1 MVCPIHRYQRR
12 VSAWCV
18 VVLASLCLLG
28 WGSVA
33 RPNAGPRSTG
43 AFVIAE
49 PPGIADVQ
57 ITRETLSI
65 DLRPAQLGQ
74 KAIVEATY
82 QLHNEGEERLLEL
95 LFAFGSRE
103 NKDWSITLDDK
114 PLEGVLTQGADM
126 PIAWRPP
133 RETPG
138 LESDTPLSY
147 GVGWLTVEPLAFKL
161 VVPSGNA
168 VLKVRYQ
175 AEIALN
181 YARPSMY
188 RQFAYILSPARSWAS
203 FGGLDLMIQ
212 VPGGWSVASTLDLE
226 REGDLLRGNFDR
238 IPADSLAITMRPA
251 VPAGYQRLFE
261 VSRAVAIVLGLAG
274 WFGCWKAGRVWA
286 GELVRSAAADAS
298 ARYYQ
303 TIKLL
308 GGAVVIG
315 FLYGMLMAAANWWSV
330 FGQNVVYPPTYS
342 EQQLAQ
348 RASLSFGYLSIFK
361 IIGVFLLAGVLAGV
375 GGLIALVAGL
385 LWRRSLTT
393 TDLVK

>member
-1 MVCPIHRYQRR
+1 MVRPTHRCRQR
-12 VSAWCV
+12 VCSWCV
-18 VVLASLCLLG
+18 VLLASLGLLG

-33 RPNAGPRSTG
+33 WPNAGPRSTG

-49 PPGIADVQ
+49 PPGVADVQ
-57 ITRETLSI
+57 ITRETLAI

-82 QLHNEGEERLLEL
+82 QLYNEGEECPLEL

-103 NKDWSITLDDK
+103 NKDWSITLDDQ
-114 PLEGVLTQGADM
+114 PLEGVLAQGVGV
-126 PIAWRPP
+126 PSVWRPP

-147 GVGWLTVEPLAFKL
+147 GLGWRTVEPLAFKL
-161 VVPSGNA
+161 VVPSGHA

-188 RQFAYILSPARSWAS
+188 RQFAYILAPARSWAG
-203 FGGLDLMIQ
+203 FGGLDLQIR
-212 VPGGWSVASTLDLE
+212 VPGGWSVASTLDLD
-226 REGDLLRGNFDR
+226 REGELLRGSFDR

-261 VSRAVAIVLGLAG
+261 VSRAVAIFLGLAG
-274 WFGCWKAGRVWA
+274 WLGCWKAGRVWA
-286 GELVRSAAADAS
+286 GELIRSAVGDAS
-298 ARYYQ
+298 ARYYR
-303 TIKLL
+303 TIKML

-315 FLYGMLMAAANWWSV
+315 FLYGMLMAAATWWTA
-330 FGQNVVYPPTYS
+330 FGPDVVYPPSAS

-348 RASLSFGYLSIFK
+348 RASLSFGYLSIFTM
-361 IIGVFLLAGVLAGV
+361 IGVCLLAGALACL
-375 GGLIALVAGL
+375 GGLIAVVAGL
-385 LWRRSLTT
+385 LRLRSLAT
-393 TDLVK
+393 VESAN

>member
-1 MVCPIHRYQRR
+1 M
-12 VSAWCV
+12 SASCV

-33 RPNAGPRSTG
+33 WPNAGPRSTG

-49 PPGIADVQ
+49 PPGVADVQ

-203 FGGLDLMIQ
+203 FGGLDLTIQ
-212 VPGGWSVASTLDLE
+212 VPGGWSVAATLDLE
-226 REGDLLRGNFDR
+226 REGDLLRGNYDR
-238 IPADSLAITMRPA
+238 IPADSLAITMRPPI
-251 VPAGYQRLFE
+251 PAGYQRLGMISQ
-261 VSRAVAIVLGLAG
+261 VVAVLLGVIG
-274 WFGCWKAGRVWA
+274 WVVCWKAGRVWA
-286 GELVRSAAADAS
+286 GELVRSAAGDAS

-385 LWRRSLTT
+385 LRRRSLTT
-393 TDLVK
+393 TDLAK

>member
-1 MVCPIHRYQRR
+1 
-12 VSAWCV
+12 VSASCV

-33 RPNAGPRSTG
+33 WPNAGPRSTG

-49 PPGIADVQ
+49 PPGVADVQ

-315 FLYGMLMAAANWWSV
+315 FLYGMLMAAATWWTA
-330 FGQNVVYPPTYS
+330 FGPDVVYPPSAS

>member
-1 MVCPIHRYQRR
+1 V
-12 VSAWCV
+12 AW
-18 VVLASLCLLG
+18 
-28 WGSVA
+28 
-33 RPNAGPRSTG
+33 PNAGPRSTG

-49 PPGIADVQ
+49 PPGVADVQ
-57 ITRETLSI
+57 IARETLSI

-82 QLHNEGEERLLEL
+82 LLHNEGEERLLEL

-114 PLEGVLTQGADM
+114 PLEGVITPGADM

-147 GVGWLTVEPLAFKL
+147 GLGWPTVAPLAFKL

-203 FGGLDLMIQ
+203 FGGLDLTIQ
-212 VPGGWSVASTLDLE
+212 VPGGWSVAATLDLE

-251 VPAGYQRLFE
+251 VPVGYQRLFE
-261 VSRAVAIVLGLAG
+261 VSRAVAIFLGLAG

-286 GELVRSAAADAS
+286 GELVQSAAADAS

-308 GGAVVIG
+308 GGAVLIG
-315 FLYGMLMAAANWWSV
+315 FLYGMLMTAATWWTA
-330 FGQNVVYPPTYS
+330 FGPDVVYPPSAS

-348 RASLSFGYLSIFK
+348 AASLSFGYLSIFK
-361 IIGVFLLAGVLAGV
+361 MIGVFLLAGVFAGV
-375 GGLIALVAGL
+375 AGLIALVAGL
-385 LWRRSLTT
+385 LRRRSLTN
-393 TDLVK
+393 TDLAK

>member
-12 VSAWCV
+12 VPVWCV
-18 VVLASLCLLG
+18 VVLASLGLLG

-33 RPNAGPRSTG
+33 WPNAGPRSTG

-49 PPGIADVQ
+49 PPGVADVQ
-57 ITRETLSI
+57 IARETLSI

-82 QLHNEGEERLLEL
+82 LLHNEGEERLLEL

-114 PLEGVLTQGADM
+114 PLEGVITPGADM

-147 GVGWLTVEPLAFKL
+147 GLGWPTVAPLAFKL

-203 FGGLDLMIQ
+203 FGGLDLTIQ
-212 VPGGWSVASTLDLE
+212 VPGGWSVAATLDLE

-251 VPAGYQRLFE
+251 VPVGYQRLFE
-261 VSRAVAIVLGLAG
+261 VSRAVAIFLGLAG

-308 GGAVVIG
+308 GGAVLIG
-315 FLYGMLMAAANWWSV
+315 FLYGMLMTAATWWTA
-330 FGQNVVYPPTYS
+330 FGPDVVYPPSAS

-348 RASLSFGYLSIFK
+348 AASLSFGYLSIFK
-361 IIGVFLLAGVLAGV
+361 MIGLFLLAGVLAGV
-375 GGLIALVAGL
+375 AGLIALVAGL
-385 LWRRSLTT
+385 LRRRSLTN
-393 TDLVK
+393 TDLAK